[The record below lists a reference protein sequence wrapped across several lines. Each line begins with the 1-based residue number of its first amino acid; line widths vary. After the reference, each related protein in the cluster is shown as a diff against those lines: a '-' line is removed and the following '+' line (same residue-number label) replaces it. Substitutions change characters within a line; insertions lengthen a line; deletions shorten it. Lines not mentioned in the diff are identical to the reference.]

1 MSADEPVTQS
11 DASPGVPEAQSA
23 AEDPGRKQIRDKD
36 AMVAG
41 APEGRFRGRRQRR
54 KVSYLTIQKIETVDY
69 KDVALLRRFINEH
82 GRIVPCRQSGNTAK
96 QQRMVTRAIKRAR
109 EVALLPFVVTE
120 PTPERPRTRPPRE
133 SSSRYEAPPKE
144 APAEG
149 AEPNATS

>member
-1 MSADEPVTQS
+1 MNADEPVIQPE
-11 DASPGVPEAQSA
+11 SPQEAAEAQPTS
-23 AEDPGRKQIRDKD
+23 EESVRKPVRDKD
-36 AMVAG
+36 ALAAG

-109 EVALLPFVVTE
+109 EMALLPFVVME
-120 PTPERPRTRPPRE
+120 PTPERPRTRALRE
-133 SSSRYEAPPKE
+133 SGSRYEGPARE
-144 APAEG
+144 TQAEG
-149 AEPNATS
+149 TETSAES